1 MLYEPKTVLRRKLIT
16 WNVYVGKE
24 EWFQTNSQ
32 RLHLKEFNKQEQIWS
47 KLNRKK
53 NHKVKSNE
61 NERYKWSQ
69 RKKLLSWEKKSIDKV
84 IKKKYVYITSIR
96 NKREDITTDS
106 IDIKR
111 LIKEHYE

>member
-1 MLYEPKTVLRRKLIT
+1 MWHEPKTVLRRKLIT
-16 WNVYVGKE
+16 WNVYIGKE
-24 EWFQTNSQ
+24 EWFKTNSQ
-32 RLHLKEFNKQEQIWS
+32 RLHLKKFNKQEQIWS

-53 NHKVKSNE
+53 ITKLKAMKMKD
-61 NERYKWSQ
+61 KWSQ